1 MTLAQIVTQFW
12 WAILLSML
20 GILITIH
27 FWDKTKWWAMNTW
40 YAFPLIGKL
49 ASLARDDTR
58 DTMHVGWLKSERTL
72 CSDYAKFIGVKTE
85 EEFNRYNSYLTKAGD
100 LGRKPLSLFMWLL
113 IMALVVVEAMGFSY
127 VLAGYTVPGA
137 SEAMQTYGAIGIAFL
152 ISVILVFLTHYTGHE
167 LYRNSKIN
175 EARQEWRDAGKPGQ
189 LSYKNSVSLA
199 NTTEDDDK
207 PHFTQMAHR
216 VGKNPKHAITILT
229 VIFVLLV
236 AIGATYIRGVVLE
249 KQLTEEVIGTQ
260 TNYFSP
266 SSNLPKEL
274 MSEAAT
280 AEAKALQDSQH
291 LDREGGWTTFII
303 LAVIFVF
310 LQILGIILGFKYGFA
325 GLQSN
330 HAYKALGNGQYHTYG
345 EVLQALDELIS
356 VAQARLE
363 TLQQRLE
370 EHNSLHGNQSIDTS
384 KNFRSYLM
392 EHAIDRDAHQKQQ
405 QEMIATQHNKP
416 AQSTPQPTATVLL
429 DEEAS
434 LRAELEEIEK
444 QKRIAELK
452 RQVAQAKEGV

>member
-40 YAFPLIGKL
+40 YSFPLIGKL
-49 ASLARDDTR
+49 ASLARNGDGKTDQK
-58 DTMHVGWLKSERTL
+58 GWLKSERTL
-72 CSDYAKFIGVKTE
+72 CSDYAKFIGVKSE
-85 EEFNRYNSYLTKAGD
+85 KDFNRYNSYLTKAGD
-100 LGRKPLSLFMWLL
+100 LGRKPLSAFMWLL
-113 IMALVVVEAMGFSY
+113 IIALVIVEAMGFSY

-175 EARQEWRDAGKPGQ
+175 EARQEWRDSGKPDK
-189 LSYKNSVSLA
+189 LSYYNSISLDKDA
-199 NTTEDDDK
+199 DDDGK
-207 PHFTQMAHR
+207 YSFTQMVHR
-216 VGKNPKHAITILT
+216 VGKTPKHAITTLT
-229 VIFVLLV
+229 IIFILLV
-236 AIGATYIRGVVLE
+236 AVGATYIRGVVLE

-260 TNYFSP
+260 TSYFNTT
-266 SSNLPKEL
+266 SNLPKDL
-274 MSEAAT
+274 MKEVTTSE
-280 AEAKALQDSQH
+280 EKALQDTQN

-345 EVLQALDELIS
+345 EVEQALEELIAT
-356 VAQARLE
+356 AQAKLE
-363 TLQQRLE
+363 TLHQKLE
-370 EHNSLHGNQSIDTS
+370 ERNSDEGTEPIKINPNN
-384 KNFRSYLM
+384 NFRAYLM
-392 EHAIDRDAHQKQQ
+392 ENAIDR
-405 QEMIATQHNKP
+405 
-416 AQSTPQPTATVLL
+416 
-429 DEEAS
+429 
-434 LRAELEEIEK
+434 EK
-444 QKRIAELK
+444 HIAELK
-452 RQVAQAKEGV
+452 RQTAQAQGDA